1 MSMNKTIGFLKMTLS
16 GFLLFA
22 VFFLLLSFVGCTD
35 SNITGRTAD
44 EEYVENLERNLDAT
58 DATLM
63 DVRTMNGQIN
73 VRGTTGTEVVVQI
86 RKGVRAPTEQ
96 EAEEFA
102 QKVEIHVERDGDQVR
117 IYSEYP
123 EPPEPIQVEVGYDI
137 QCPARIDLRLEA
149 LNGGID
155 VGEIEGMVDA
165 NTANGS
171 VDVRGMR
178 GPFHLI
184 SINGNIDAEIEA
196 LEGEGSFSTINGS
209 VEVEVHSGR
218 APLMATTTNGSV
230 EVTLPAGFSGRLEA
244 TTVNG
249 RARSDFPMSAVV
261 GFLQTHLS
269 GPLGEGG
276 DTRVQLRTVNGNVTL
291 KKR

>member
-1 MSMNKTIGFLKMTLS
+1 MTVNKTTGFLKMALA

-22 VFFLLLSFVGCTD
+22 VSFLLLNFVGCTD
-35 SNITGRTAD
+35 SNIMGRTAD
-44 EEYVENLERNLDAT
+44 EEHVEILERSLDAT
-58 DATLM
+58 EATLV
-63 DVRTMNGQIN
+63 DVRTMNGYIN
-73 VRGTTGTEVVVQI
+73 VRGGMGTEVVVQI
-86 RKGVRAPTEQ
+86 RKEVRAPTQQ

-102 QKVEIHVERDGDQVR
+102 QKVEIHVERDGNQVR

-123 EPPEPIQVEVGYDI
+123 EPPEPIQVEVSYDI
-137 QCPARIDLRLEA
+137 QCPARIDLRLGT

-155 VGEIEGMVDA
+155 VEEIEGMIDA
-165 NTANGS
+165 NTTNGS

-178 GPFHLI
+178 GPFYLA
-184 SINGNIDAEIEA
+184 SINGNIEAEIEA

-209 VEVEVHSGR
+209 VDVEVHSGR
-218 APLMATTTNGSV
+218 APLTVTTTNGSV
-230 EVTLPAGFSGRLEA
+230 EVTLPADFSGRLEA

-249 RARSDFPMSAVV
+249 RARSDFPMEMVV
-261 GFLQTHLS
+261 NLLQTHLS

-276 DTRVQLRTVNGNVTL
+276 DTRVQLRTVNGDVTL